1 MFLFKI
7 YQKIFDLIQSK
18 IYKNKKKIGKIERK
32 KFLNL
37 SEVFFNHFIEDHPC
51 RDSMFDTLKIFNQ
64 KEINIIETGSSAWGM
79 NSTSLF
85 DSYVN
90 SFGGNVYSVDIRA
103 KPMLDLEK
111 KLTKNTQLFCMDSVK
126 FLEKIEL
133 NNKNQ
138 TLFYLDSMDVNWRNP
153 LAAMKHG
160 LNEFKTLTHIL
171 KVNDHILIDDTPLN
185 EKELE
190 IVQGKKIANIFKF
203 LKNQK
208 NIIGG
213 KGSLILHY
221 IQKSKKINYQIIN
234 HKYQLLIKVKNI
246 H

>member
-1 MFLFKI
+1 MLLFKI
-7 YQKIFDLIQSK
+7 YYKIIDLIQSK
-18 IYKNKKKIGKIERK
+18 IYKNKIKIGKNERK

-37 SEVFFNHFIEDHPC
+37 GEVFSNHFVEDHPC
-51 RDSMFDTLKIFNQ
+51 KKSMFDVLKIFNQ
-64 KEINIIETGSSAWGM
+64 KQINIVETGSSAWGM

-126 FLEKIEL
+126 FLEKMEL
-133 NNKNQ
+133 DNKNQ

-171 KVNDHILIDDTPLN
+171 NVNDYILIDDTPID
-185 EKELE
+185 EKQLE
-190 IVQGKKIANIFKF
+190 IVQGKKIANIFKY

-208 NIIGG
+208 NITGG
-213 KGSLILHY
+213 KGSLILDY
-221 IQKSKKINYQIIN
+221 IQKSRKISYKIIN
-234 HKYQLLIKVKNI
+234 HKYQLLIRVENI
-246 H
+246 N

>member
-1 MFLFKI
+1 L
-7 YQKIFDLIQSK
+7 

-138 TLFYLDSMDVNWRNP
+138 TLFYLDSMDVYWRNP

-171 KVNDHILIDDTPLN
+171 KVNDHILIDDTP
-185 EKELE
+185 LE